1 MDLELTYDKIY
12 RYCYYKLNNRELAE
26 DVTQEAFLRFF
37 KSGYEDRGKEMQYLY
52 TIAKN
57 LCMDEFRKRKYET
70 VLSKENMNNI
80 SFSEEGEGSSG
91 FAVTYESGFEKKVVN
106 EISVKDA
113 LQKLPE
119 EDREILLMRFANEE
133 AISVIAEVYGM
144 SRFALYRKIKQ
155 ALNRI
160 RILLE

>member
-26 DVTQEAFLRFF
+26 DVTQEAFLRFL
-37 KSGYEDRGKEMQYLY
+37 KSDHSEQGREMQYLY
-52 TIAKN
+52 TIARN
-57 LCMDEFRKRKYET
+57 LCMDKFRERKYVAE
-70 VLSKENMNNI
+70 LSGEAIDKL
-80 SFSEEGEGSSG
+80 SFAEDGEGSSG
-91 FAVTYESGFEKKVVN
+91 FAVSYEAGFEKKVVN

-113 LQKLPE
+113 LQKLQE

-133 AISVIAEVYGM
+133 AVSVIAEVYGM
-144 SRFALYRKIKQ
+144 SRFALYRRIKQ
-155 ALNRI
+155 ALNKL

>member
-70 VLSKENMNNI
+70 VLSNENINNI
-80 SFSEEGEGSSG
+80 SFPQDGEGSSG
-91 FAVTYESGFEKKVVN
+91 FAVTYESGFERKVVN

-133 AISVIAEVYGM
+133 SVSVIAEVYGM